1 MSQTKSIA
9 LAALLAIGAGGHL
22 ANAATPSP
30 AQANAPAQPREY
42 AQVNGMGGELSLVP
56 AQESA
61 PKSQDADPWAVTSR
75 SGVHI
80 PSRSGFV
87 GYR

>member
-1 MSQTKSIA
+1 MSQIKSIA
-9 LAALLAIGAGGHL
+9 LAAVLAVGAGHL
-22 ANAATPSP
+22 ANATTP
-30 AQANAPAQPREY
+30 AQGNPAAQPREY
-42 AQVNGMGGELSLVP
+42 AQANDMGGELS
-56 AQESA
+56 AQESG
-61 PKSQDADPWAVTSR
+61 PSSQDADPWAVTSR